1 MLCFEQELDIYGE
14 VINFGGP
21 KNTHPEKQTTR
32 PDIIRYRGIFCAH
45 VCVCL

>member
-1 MLCFEQELDIYGE
+1 MLYFGQKLHIYGE

-21 KNTHPEKQTTR
+21 MNTIPAKPTTR